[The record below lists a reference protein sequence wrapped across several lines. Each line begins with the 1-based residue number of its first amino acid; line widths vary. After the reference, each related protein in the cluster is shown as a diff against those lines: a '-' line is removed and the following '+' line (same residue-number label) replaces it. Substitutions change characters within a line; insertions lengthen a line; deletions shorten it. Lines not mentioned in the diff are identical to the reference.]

1 MTTDTRWNTDRDDPD
16 ADRVRGRRALL
27 KMAMLGGGAALA
39 GLMQDTKC
47 RRPSRRGSSTPGR
60 RRSCHARH
68 AGAADQGCARLQIGG
83 GGVNDSIVV
92 KVETDQA
99 GLYG

>member
-1 MTTDTRWNTDRDDPD
+1 M
-16 ADRVRGRRALL
+16 L

-39 GLMQDTKC
+39 GLMQATAQAEPSAKDQQRAGAPSTAPRAAC
-47 RRPSRRGSSTPGR
+47 RH
-60 RRSCHARH
+60 RRSATS
-68 AGAADQGCARLQIGG
+68 ASIGIGG
-83 GGVNDSIVV
+83 GGVNDSMVV